1 MGTKD
6 HIVQVISILTCA
18 IWLVS
23 LAVIVDP
30 EPAGF
35 HTELDTQTT
44 MIADSDSDFENF
56 NDTASDF
63 ETVVSLPSY
72 GFFGTEPA
80 TDPLPSRPSLR
91 RTGVAPLPSA
101 VSIRIAKIVLRP

>member
-6 HIVQVISILTCA
+6 HIVQLISILTCA
-18 IWLVS
+18 VWLVP

-44 MIADSDSDFENF
+44 MIADSDIENF
-56 NDTASDF
+56 NETASDF
-63 ETVVSLPSY
+63 ETVISLPSY

-80 TDPLPSRPSLR
+80 TDPLPPRRSLR
-91 RTGVAPLPSA
+91 RTGVVPLPSA
-101 VSIRIAKIVLRP
+101 ESTRIATTVLRP